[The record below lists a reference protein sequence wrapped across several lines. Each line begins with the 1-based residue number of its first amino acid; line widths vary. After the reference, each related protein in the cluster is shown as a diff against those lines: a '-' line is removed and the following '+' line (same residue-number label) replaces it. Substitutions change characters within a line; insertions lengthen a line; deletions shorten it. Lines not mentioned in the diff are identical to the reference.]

1 MITIRE
7 LADSCGVSVRTLR
20 YYDQIDLLKPSDY
33 HGRIRMYD
41 EAAMHKLKSILAW
54 KMLGLK
60 LEEIVAL
67 HKGGADHSQL
77 LLFLEQKKEQAVYDK
92 DELLERRRQVDNWL
106 YHINQCT
113 QWNPSDY
120 KDILSMQ
127 NQERPYSLKT
137 HLFAVVRGMTLLKI
151 IILFFY
157 IMDAI
162 CMFSLIIEAVT
173 LLFF

>member
-77 LLFLEQKKEQAVYDK
+77 LLFLEQK
-92 DELLERRRQVDNWL
+92 N
-106 YHINQCT
+106 
-113 QWNPSDY
+113 
-120 KDILSMQ
+120 
-127 NQERPYSLKT
+127 
-137 HLFAVVRGMTLLKI
+137 
-151 IILFFY
+151 
-157 IMDAI
+157 
-162 CMFSLIIEAVT
+162 
-173 LLFF
+173 

>member
-67 HKGGADHSQL
+67 HKGGADYSQL
-77 LLFLEQKKEQAVYDK
+77 LLFLEQKKEQAAYDK

-113 QWNPSDY
+113 RWNPSDY

-162 CMFSLIIEAVT
+162 CMISLIIEAVT